1 MRGKGMKTEER
12 EIATGDWLPNRREFL
27 AGLTALGVAGWAEQG
42 IGWAIEAPGWSG
54 LPLGLKSARW
64 TSACWP
70 TRLTHG

>member
-27 AGLTALGVAGWAEQG
+27 AGLTALGVAGLDGQLKRLGGAG
-42 IGWAIEAPGWSG
+42 SR
-54 LPLGLKSARW
+54 LGLKSARW